1 MSERDVSELD
11 PLRAVTFDCWGTLL
25 FERDRAQAQRL
36 RVEAVA
42 QVARRGGVQLSDEAA
57 RAAFDAAW
65 RKHWDA
71 WHAHRA
77 TGSPEMAAWVLES
90 LPLEVDA
97 QRELGPE
104 LERGFAE
111 AALESEVAALEGSV
125 ETLEWLAAAGLRRA
139 LVCDTGFSPGRVVRQ
154 LLGRTGLLDLLE
166 VLAFSDEVGVP
177 KPDARIF
184 EHALGAL
191 ETAPAAALHVGDLRR
206 TDVAGARQL
215 GMRTV
220 RIRHHYDD
228 PSDHAEAD
236 HVADSHAHLRELLA
250 GLTGWVDC
258 KTVPE
263 F

>member
-1 MSERDVSELD
+1 VSKRDVPGLVT
-11 PLRAVTFDCWGTLL
+11 LRVVTFDCWGTLL
-25 FERDRAQAQRL
+25 FERDAAQAQQL
-36 RVEAVA
+36 RVDAVSR
-42 QVARRGGVQLSDEAA
+42 VASRGGVGLADQAA
-57 RAAFDAAW
+57 RAALDAAW

-90 LPLEVDA
+90 LPLEPDT
-97 QRELGPE
+97 QRELAPE

-111 AALESEVAALEGSV
+111 AALESQVEALDGSL

-154 LLGRTGLLDLLE
+154 LLGRTGLLELLE
-166 VLAFSDEVGVP
+166 VLAFSDEVGIP

-191 ETAPAAALHVGDLRR
+191 ETTPGAALHVGDLRR
-206 TDVAGARQL
+206 TDIAGARQL

-220 RIRHHYDD
+220 RIRDHYDD
-228 PSDHAEAD
+228 PSEHAEAD

-250 GLTGWVDC
+250 GMTRA
-258 KTVPE
+258 PQA
-263 F
+263 